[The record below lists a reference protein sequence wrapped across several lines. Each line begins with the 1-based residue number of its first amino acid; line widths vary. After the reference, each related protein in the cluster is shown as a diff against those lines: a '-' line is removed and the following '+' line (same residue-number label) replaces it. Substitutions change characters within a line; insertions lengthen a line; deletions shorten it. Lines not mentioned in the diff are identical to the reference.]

1 MMKANERR
9 KEMAMLLANAKA
21 PVAGN
26 TLSERFGVSRQIIV
40 QDIATL
46 REEGYEILST
56 HYGYLLQKV
65 PLLERVFEVMH
76 TADETEPEL
85 RCIVANGG
93 SVKDVFVKHKV
104 YGKISAPL
112 NIYSN
117 RHIDRFINGVK
128 NGTSSELMNITGGR
142 HFHTVLAESEEILD
156 KVEQALKDG
165 KYLISV
171 K

>member
-1 MMKANERR
+1 MAKSNERR
-9 KEMAMLLANAKA
+9 KEMAMLLANSAV

-46 REEGYEILST
+46 RNEGYEIIST

-65 PLLERVFEVMH
+65 PLLEKVFKVSH
-76 TADETEPEL
+76 STEQTEDEL

-117 RHIDRFINGVK
+117 RHIDRFMNGVR
-128 NGTSSELMNITGGR
+128 NGTSTELMNITGGQ
-142 HFHTVLAESEEILD
+142 HYHTVLAETQETLAKI
-156 KVEQALKDG
+156 EQALRDG
-165 KYLISV
+165 KFLAED
-171 K
+171 